1 MARGCAAKNYN
12 IEMYEEQIN
21 EYFESPRSL
30 RRQFKEKAASGL
42 GRTIGS
48 VARAGKRV
56 VPFDPNAIDGDGDF
70 KVQDDSIWERP
81 VGPGLLSR
89 SKPSRQPR
97 LSDDLF
103 EKDLAG
109 EAPRDGQIE
118 AAELIDAAI
127 FEQMQI
133 ALGEINPKQAE
144 ATRELTS
151 SFETK
156 PGKKKPSQIFVIK
169 NALEKYNIEFGTD
182 FDLESIILG
191 LIDENPEYENSD
203 LKIKGH
209 FFASIK
215 TKDKFSLKKH
225 QSNQYKY
232 GDRSALGGEIR
243 ATRSDWLDGLTP
255 TQIAS
260 IIVPSNAEEAFEIY
274 LDLIYGSDA
283 DFIRN
288 SELDLEL
295 ARSLFDINMNNVA
308 LEGVVDNDGNPK
320 PIRTSVAYESEVE
333 GIRASLISMLE
344 NNQEFFAAVQ
354 KLGIPPIIPMDMYS
368 DGDPVIADK
377 ITKINGW
384 YVGEV
389 GFIGIPTENIFRLQ
403 GNDAR
408 VQTLVEK
415 LKSGEEIRIA
425 EQLNLVSR
433 STLEKTITHEWGH
446 YLHHMA
452 RRLFRRENG
461 VNNMSIMGQR
471 MGFKKYNPVFKKLTD
486 ISLALTSPKRINN
499 PNGGNL
505 VVADQN
511 VLASLEARRKVIM
524 ENAKEFSQMIF
535 DIVSQLNR
543 KEIDE
548 ETAKQMF
555 KELMDFA
562 KSGGIVSA
570 PTKYGASS
578 PQEQFAELIS
588 FFFGGSLFRNLLSPD
603 AAELMKEAFSEI
615 LPKGFDELDANISSR
630 GSKDGK

>member
-48 VARAGKRV
+48 VARATKRV
-56 VPFDPNAIDGDGDF
+56 VPFDPNAVNADGDLT
-70 KVQDDSIWERP
+70 VQDGTIWERP
-81 VGPGLLSR
+81 ATPGLASG
-89 SKPSRQPR
+89 SKPNRQPR
-97 LSDDLF
+97 LADDLF

-133 ALGEINPKQAE
+133 AVGEINPKQAE
-144 ATRELTS
+144 ATKELTS

-156 PGKKKPSQIFVIK
+156 PGTKKPSQIFVIK

-209 FFASIK
+209 FFASSR

-260 IIVPSNAEEAFEIY
+260 IVVPSNAEEAFEIY

-288 SELDLEL
+288 SELELEL
-295 ARSLFDINMNNVA
+295 AKSLFDINMNNVA
-308 LEGVVDNDGNPK
+308 LEGVVDDEGNPK
-320 PIRTSVAYESEVE
+320 PIKTSAAYESEVD
-333 GIRASLISMLE
+333 GIRASLVSMLE

-368 DGDPVIADK
+368 DSDPVIADK

-384 YVGEV
+384 YVGET
-389 GFIGIPTENIFRLQ
+389 GFIGIPTENVFRLQ
-403 GNDAR
+403 FSGEK

-446 YLHHMA
+446 YIHHMA

-486 ISLALTSPKRINN
+486 ISLALTSPRRINN

-511 VLASLEARRKVIM
+511 ILASLEAKRKVIM

-535 DIVSQLNR
+535 NIVSQLNR

-555 KELMDFA
+555 QELMSFA
-562 KSGGIVSA
+562 KSGEIISA
-570 PTKYGASS
+570 PTRYGASA

-588 FFFGGSLFRNLLSPD
+588 FFFGGPLFRNLLSPD
-603 AAELMKEAFSEI
+603 AAEFMKEAFSEI

-630 GSKDGK
+630 GSKDGQ